1 MLLAK
6 RIKRRTAR
14 KPLKKRGRFAPKDNA
29 LKDYRKR
36 YPSDQLKQWAEERRA
51 KQLAA
56 KWPAELAMKAI
67 LESLGVYA
75 AHQFIIYYPGS
86 FCIADFFIP
95 ARKIIIEVDGVNHK
109 RDQPEHDVTRDA
121 WLLKNYGMRTV
132 RISNRTA
139 LSNRQACEAIIRA
152 ELRL

>member
-1 MLLAK
+1 MLLPKLLKKFLAPK
-6 RIKRRTAR
+6 RIKQRSAFR
-14 KPLKKRGRFAPKDNA
+14 PKDNV

-36 YPSDQLKQWAEERRA
+36 YPSEQLKQWAEERRA
-51 KQLAA
+51 KQVAA
-56 KWPAELAMKAI
+56 KWPAELAMKAV

-75 AHQFIIYYPGS
+75 GHQFIIYYPGS

-132 RISNRTA
+132 RISNRTT